1 MCLCVLQVAFGQACI
16 SEQFTKAGECC
27 SMCPAGSGLATNC
40 GQEDTKCKPCK
51 DGECY

>member
-1 MCLCVLQVAFGQACI
+1 MCLCVFQVAFGQACI
-16 SEQFTKAGECC
+16 SEQFTKTGECC
-27 SMCPAGSGLATNC
+27 SMCPAGSGLATKC